1 MPKEMEYKKFL
12 TKLGETA
19 LRYAEQPE
27 GSEEEMAGVVNEVKD
42 GVGKTID
49 QTVQFD
55 SNGNWTFSTSI
66 YCPLNIDATASIN
79 DAPSDA
85 SFDIVIDTNYPKHYE
100 FHNKH
105 SGESVS
111 LTIKTNTF
119 SKTKITIKVHCSK
132 PNSSAKLHLI
142 CNL

>member
-1 MPKEMEYKKFL
+1 MEYKEFL

-27 GSEEEMAGVVNEVKD
+27 GSEEEVAEVVNEVKD

-55 SNGNWTFSTSI
+55 ANGDWSFSTSV
-66 YCPLNIDATASIN
+66 YCPINIDATASIN

-85 SFDIVIDTNYPKHYE
+85 SFDVVIETNYPKTYE

-105 SGESVS
+105 SGDSVS

-119 SKTKITIKVHCSK
+119 SKTTITIRLHSSK
-132 PNSSAKLHLI
+132 PNISAKLHLSCSI
-142 CNL
+142 

>member
-1 MPKEMEYKKFL
+1 MPKEMEYKEFL

-27 GSEEEMAGVVNEVKD
+27 GSEEEVAGVVNEVKD

-55 SNGNWTFSTSI
+55 SNGNWTYSTSI
-66 YCPLNIDATASIN
+66 YCPINIDATASIN

-132 PNSSAKLHLI
+132 PNSSAKLHLV

>member
-1 MPKEMEYKKFL
+1 MEYKEFL

-19 LRYAEQPE
+19 LRYAELPE
-27 GSEEEMAGVVNEVKD
+27 GPEEVAGVINEVEVKD

-55 SNGNWTFSTSI
+55 GNGDWSFSTSV
-66 YCPLNIDATASIN
+66 YCPINIDATASIN

-85 SFDIVIDTNYPKHYE
+85 SFDITIDTNYSQHFN
-100 FHNKH
+100 FHDKH
-105 SGESVS
+105 SGDSVS

-119 SKTKITIKVHCSK
+119 SKTKIAIKLHSSK
-132 PNSSAKLHLI
+132 PNISARLHLN
-142 CNL
+142 CNI

>member
-1 MPKEMEYKKFL
+1 MPKEMEYKEFL

-66 YCPLNIDATASIN
+66 YCPINIDATASIN

>member
-1 MPKEMEYKKFL
+1 MPKEMEYKEFL

-27 GSEEEMAGVVNEVKD
+27 GSEEEVAGVVNEVKD

-66 YCPLNIDATASIN
+66 YCPINIDATASIN